1 MSRQKTVTA
10 EYLASMS
17 GLTLEEQAVLFALIA
32 QSDDE
37 GRGLAHP
44 EVIRQNNPQLAS
56 NMSACDIAAVQ
67 ESFLEGRWNP
77 YVEYHVGGIAYYAL
91 ADYKQFC
98 TRNHPTPSKLP
109 APPAE
114 LLPVLP
120 QPVPSRGRPPKDE
133 SAKGA
138 AKSRAK
144 RKAAP
149 APKEKWTAPKHPES
163 TYQEFRSIFNE
174 VLGSHVREMFSGRFV
189 EICIPTGLLPPTTID
204 HRQKVL
210 PAPLPKVPAY
220 PLWQILSGAS
230 PRGTPNEGSVKFIC
244 HALISL
250 SNITAAVGA
259 YSSSFSCSIFPG
271 TGMSGNP
278 VNESMQ
284 LWLR

>member
-1 MSRQKTVTA
+1 MSRQKTITT

-32 QSDDE
+32 HSDDE

-133 SAKGA
+133 
-138 AKSRAK
+138 
-144 RKAAP
+144 
-149 APKEKWTAPKHPES
+149 
-163 TYQEFRSIFNE
+163 
-174 VLGSHVREMFSGRFV
+174 
-189 EICIPTGLLPPTTID
+189 
-204 HRQKVL
+204 
-210 PAPLPKVPAY
+210 
-220 PLWQILSGAS
+220 
-230 PRGTPNEGSVKFIC
+230 
-244 HALISL
+244 
-250 SNITAAVGA
+250 
-259 YSSSFSCSIFPG
+259 
-271 TGMSGNP
+271 
-278 VNESMQ
+278 
-284 LWLR
+284 

>member
-44 EVIRQNNPQLAS
+44 EIIRQNNPQLAS

-67 ESFLEGRWNP
+67 ESFLEGRWKP

-120 QPVPSRGRPPKDE
+120 QPAPTRGRPPKDE
-133 SAKGA
+133 AAKRA

-144 RKAAP
+144 RKPAP
-149 APKEKWTAPKHPES
+149 APAEKWTDPEYPES
-163 TYQEFRSIFNE
+163 TYQGFLSIFNE
-174 VLGSHVREMFSGRFV
+174 VLGPYVGNAAYITRNAHRNIDLSIHAGYSEQKFRRACEIGAKSDWYCKRQQGKRTPSNLETTCAPATIKDLLSGRF
-189 EICIPTGLLPPTTID
+189 G
-204 HRQKVL
+204 
-210 PAPLPKVPAY
+210 
-220 PLWQILSGAS
+220 
-230 PRGTPNEGSVKFIC
+230 
-244 HALISL
+244 
-250 SNITAAVGA
+250 
-259 YSSSFSCSIFPG
+259 
-271 TGMSGNP
+271 GM
-278 VNESMQ
+278 
-284 LWLR
+284 

>member
-174 VLGSHVREMFSGRFV
+174 VLGSHVGKANDITPNAYRNIDLSIRAGYSAQDFRRACEIGAKSDWYCNRQPGKRNASNLEITCAPATIKGLLSGRF
-189 EICIPTGLLPPTTID
+189 G
-204 HRQKVL
+204 
-210 PAPLPKVPAY
+210 
-220 PLWQILSGAS
+220 
-230 PRGTPNEGSVKFIC
+230 
-244 HALISL
+244 
-250 SNITAAVGA
+250 
-259 YSSSFSCSIFPG
+259 
-271 TGMSGNP
+271 GM
-278 VNESMQ
+278 
-284 LWLR
+284 

>member
-1 MSRQKTVTA
+1 MSRQKTITT
-10 EYLASMS
+10 EYLESMS
-17 GLTLEEQAVLFALIA
+17 GLTLEEQAVLLAHIA

-44 EVIRQNNPQLAS
+44 EVIRQNNPQLAA

-67 ESFLEGRWNP
+67 ESFLEGKWKP
-77 YVEYHVGGIAYYAL
+77 YVWYKVGDIEYYAL

-98 TRNHPTPSKLP
+98 TRNHPAPSKLP

-120 QPVPSRGRPPKDE
+120 QPAPSRGRPPKDE

-144 RKAAP
+144 CKAAP

-174 VLGSHVREMFSGRFV
+174 VLGPHVGKANDITPNAHRNIDLSIDAGYSTQDFRRAC
-189 EICIPTGLLPPTTID
+189 EIGAQSDWFCHRIPGKEKPTNLETTCPPKTITGLLEGRYNRKPK
-204 HRQKVL
+204 QK
-210 PAPLPKVPAY
+210 
-220 PLWQILSGAS
+220 
-230 PRGTPNEGSVKFIC
+230 N
-244 HALISL
+244 
-250 SNITAAVGA
+250 
-259 YSSSFSCSIFPG
+259 
-271 TGMSGNP
+271 
-278 VNESMQ
+278 
-284 LWLR
+284 